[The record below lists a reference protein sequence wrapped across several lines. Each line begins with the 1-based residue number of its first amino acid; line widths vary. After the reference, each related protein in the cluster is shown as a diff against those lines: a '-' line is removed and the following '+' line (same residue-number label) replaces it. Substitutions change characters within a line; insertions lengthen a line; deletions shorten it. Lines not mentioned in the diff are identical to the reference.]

1 MQPLDLTKQPPRSPR
16 VQVGGLVMIAR
27 TIDKLRASLP
37 GGNPGSYKMPG
48 FSAEIL
54 ERLGVSEDALRG
66 VIAKAES
73 EDAVLAWLAAH
84 TDQARYPEINRE
96 FSEET
101 SEGYSEK
108 FHASYPAARKYNLS
122 NVFEIM
128 EYDDR
133 EMFGIPHPQGEV
145 APKR

>member
-1 MQPLDLTKQPPRSPR
+1 MQPLDLTEQPPRSPR
-16 VQVGGLVMIAR
+16 VKLGGLVMIAR

-37 GGNPGSYKMPG
+37 GGNLGSYKMPG
-48 FSAEIL
+48 FSTEIL
-54 ERLGVSEDALRG
+54 ERLGVSEDALRD
-66 VIAKAES
+66 VVARADS
-73 EDAVLAWLAAH
+73 EDEVLAWLAAR
-84 TDQARYPEINRE
+84 TDQTRYPEINRE

-108 FHASYPAARKYNLS
+108 FHANYPAARKYNLS

-133 EMFGIPHPQGEV
+133 EMFGILHPQREV
-145 APKR
+145 SR